1 MSEPIPLCRP
11 EITDDDLAA
20 IAEAARGDRVRQGD
34 AARRLEEEVARR
46 LRRPFAIG
54 TGSLGT
60 GLRIALEACGIGPG
74 AEVVVPAFAPVAVAN
89 AVVFTGARPIFADAD
104 PRTLNL
110 SARTVEP
117 LLTDRTRAIVAS
129 ANFGNLGGVLELA
142 HLATKWEIPL
152 IENAT
157 ETFGGSVGRD
167 QAGCFG
173 RIAAIGFPASGPV
186 FASDAAVLVTNDDT
200 LAAACR
206 SLRDVGRPF
215 TDPEEGLPAEV
226 GRLFEHERLGFD
238 SRLDDLRGALG
249 ASQLARIDETVAR
262 LAALAERY
270 VRRLGGHP
278 DLVLPTLPEGS
289 TVAWPG
295 FTLRLGDTY
304 GADDRDG
311 IIRGLHRH
319 DIGASN
325 PYPVIPRLPCHTRL
339 LPEGPIEFPVAER
352 IAQRTISL
360 PFHIGLSARD
370 LDLTCQTLE
379 VMIRRQTFR
388 R

>member
-1 MSEPIPLCRP
+1 MSETIPLSRP
-11 EITDDDLAA
+11 EITEDDLAA
-20 IAEAARGDRVRQGD
+20 IAEAARSDRVRQGE
-34 AARRLEEEVARR
+34 AARRFEEAVARR
-46 LRRPFAIG
+46 LRRTFGIG

-110 SARTVEP
+110 SARGVEP
-117 LLTDRTRAIVAS
+117 LLTERTRAIVAS
-129 ANFGNLGGVLELA
+129 ANFGNPGGLPELA

-152 IENAT
+152 VENAT
-157 ETFGGSVGRD
+157 ETFGGSLGRD
-167 QAGCFG
+167 AAGRFG
-173 RIAAIGFPASGPV
+173 RIAAIGFPASGTV
-186 FASDAAVLVTNDDT
+186 FASDAAVLVTDDDT

-215 TDPEEGLPAEV
+215 VDPEEGLPAEV

-249 ASQLARIDETVAR
+249 ASQLGRLDETTAR

-278 DLVLPTLPEGS
+278 DLVLPTLPDGA

-295 FTLRLGDTY
+295 FTVRLGDTF

-325 PYPVIPRLPCHTRL
+325 PYPVIPRLPCHGRL
-339 LPEGPIEFPVAER
+339 LPEGPVEFPIAER
-352 IAQRTISL
+352 ISQRTISL
-360 PFHIGLSARD
+360 PFHLGLSSRD

-379 VMIRRQTFR
+379 VMIKRQTFR

>member
-1 MSEPIPLCRP
+1 MSETIPLARP

-34 AARRLEEEVARR
+34 AARRFEEAVAKRVG
-46 LRRPFAIG
+46 RPFGIG

-60 GLRIALEACGIGPG
+60 GLRIALEAFGIGAG

-110 SARTVEP
+110 SARVVEP

-129 ANFGNLGGVLELA
+129 ANFGNPAGLPELA
-142 HLATKWEIPL
+142 ALATKWEIPL
-152 IENAT
+152 LENAT
-157 ETFGGSVGRD
+157 ETFGGSIGRD
-167 QAGCFG
+167 PAGRFG

-215 TDPEEGLPAEV
+215 VDPEEGVPTEV
-226 GRLFEHERLGFD
+226 GRLLEHDRLGFD

-249 ASQLARIDETVAR
+249 ASQLARLEATVAR
-262 LAALAERY
+262 LAAISERY

-278 DLVLPTLPEGS
+278 DLVLPTLPEGA
-289 TVAWPG
+289 TIAWTG
-295 FTLRLGDTY
+295 FTLRLGDTF
-304 GADDRDG
+304 GIDDRDG

-319 DIGASN
+319 EVGASN
-325 PYPVIPRLPCHTRL
+325 PYPVIPRLPCHARL
-339 LPEGPIEFPVAER
+339 LPEGPIDFPVAER
-352 IAQRTISL
+352 LAQRTIAL
-360 PFHIGLSARD
+360 PFHLGLSTRD
-370 LDLTCQTLE
+370 IDLTCQTLE
-379 VMIRRQTFR
+379 VMIKRQTFR